1 MERRGKANLKYK
13 EGDIIVFTEKAPEW
27 VKRTYIPGAR
37 GIVTKYKDKSY
48 LIMME
53 DSKEKIYLRVDQIQ
67 KCESLNAEIF

>member
-1 MERRGKANLKYK
+1 MERRGKSNLKYK
-13 EGDIIVFTEKAPEW
+13 EGDIIVFTEKAPDW
-27 VKRTYIPGAR
+27 VKKTYIPGAR

-67 KCESLNAEIF
+67 KSEALAVDIF

>member
-1 MERRGKANLKYK
+1 MERRGKSNLKYK
-13 EGDIIVFTEKAPEW
+13 EGDIIVFTDKAPEW
-27 VKRTYIPGAR
+27 VKKTYIPGAR

-67 KCESLNAEIF
+67 KSEPLEYGIF